1 MNRKIFSPKGAKESH
16 HQLFPDIFFVIFNT
30 IFVKHINKFLLKR
43 SFAMMVLLVFN
54 ILINSQKC
62 KCASQNEN
70 SFFLSPFWGCL
81 LLLFLRPG
89 ALPLAIPFLPFGH
102 NNLRLVLGFAYAQ
115 PNLHGWRG

>member
-1 MNRKIFSPKGAKESH
+1 
-16 HQLFPDIFFVIFNT
+16 
-30 IFVKHINKFLLKR
+30 
-43 SFAMMVLLVFN
+43 MMVLLVFN

-89 ALPLAIPFLPFGH
+89 ALPLAICFLPFGH
-102 NNLRLVLGFAYAQ
+102 NNLRLVLGFVYAL
-115 PNLHGWRG
+115 PNLYNLIDTLFYFFHYSFINNPNKFYKSSFIK